1 MIFIVGFIAYV
12 LVLMKDVWDPMSS
25 KQTKLA
31 AFLFQRLADDYP
43 TITSES
49 KHTKVPPRFLCTN
62 PVCKTLS
69 TVKPLENSRFCIECL
84 LEAAS
89 NESRN

>member
-1 MIFIVGFIAYV
+1 MIFIVFFIAYV

-49 KHTKVPPRFLCTN
+49 KHTKVPRSLCRN

-69 TVKPLENSRFCIECL
+69 KSTVKQLENNRV
-84 LEAAS
+84 
-89 NESRN
+89 

>member
-1 MIFIVGFIAYV
+1 MIFIVFFIAYV

-49 KHTKVPPRFLCTN
+49 KHTKVARSLCRN

-69 TVKPLENSRFCIECL
+69 KSTVKQLENTRV
-84 LEAAS
+84 
-89 NESRN
+89 